1 MKMKFIIYNRYIK
14 LNKRPYS
21 PLVFIQDRYFTCPV
35 FFYSTFL
42 IPERK
47 RPAPPG
53 QKTSHNKDIIKI

>member
-35 FFYSTFL
+35 FLFNFSYPEKERPKPPFTGSPLFL
-42 IPERK
+42 NHIP
-47 RPAPPG
+47 
-53 QKTSHNKDIIKI
+53 